1 MNKHA
6 PETDPIGEALA
17 IAQRYYLP
25 DLCCSARLIAELL
38 HAMAKAGNH
47 LVEADDAIAAEAFF
61 QAYLQNVT
69 AYEDVMR
76 HPGFAGF
83 KAEVEGA
90 WFGDCRPNPMMT
102 RMDREDM
109 TPALS
114 QIMLSWRHA
123 NGKSNSQMLTNLA
136 LQKVA
141 LAAASATAGE
151 EEGFIEDDYRATKDH
166 MIEALDWNDVDQ
178 LEARY
183 FRGNGTLFI
192 KPEREGMTPGQQ
204 PA

>member
-1 MNKHA
+1 MNEHA

-25 DLCCSARLIAELL
+25 DLCCSSRLIAELL

-47 LVEADDAIAAEAFF
+47 LVETDDTIAADAFFEAF
-61 QAYLQNVT
+61 LQNAT

-90 WFGDCRPNPMMT
+90 WFGDCRPNPLMT
-102 RMDREDM
+102 RMNREDM
-109 TPALS
+109 MPALS

-123 NGKSNSQMLTNLA
+123 NGMSNGQMLTNLA
-136 LQKVA
+136 LQKIA

-151 EEGFIEDDYRATKDH
+151 EEGFIEDDYRATKAH
-166 MIEALDWNDVDQ
+166 MIEDLDWNVIEQ

-183 FRGNGTLFI
+183 CRGNGTLFI
-192 KPEREGMTPGQQ
+192 KPERVGTTSGPP